1 MSGLLHN
8 STVCALIAGAVLSCW
23 TGSAAYWQDAVRISG
38 TVIDSVA
45 GEPMPG
51 LNVLLMTL
59 EEPSAQNRM
68 AGYAF
73 TDESGA
79 FTIRYSGP
87 ADSLL
92 LEISSMD
99 IKTLRLRLRRADTSL
114 MISVVKSPLTI
125 REVTVQAEP
134 FTTRSDTTTFYLS
147 QYKAETDRS
156 IGDVLRRLPG
166 ITVNRSGE
174 VHFNGKAISN
184 LYIEG
189 MDLLGSRYG
198 VAVNNVQASDIASVE
213 VYERHQPVK
222 MLEDIEYSDRTAL
235 NLKLKESAIGAW
247 NAVLQ
252 GGGGYAPAT
261 WNAEAVGM
269 LFAHKVQTMLSYKS
283 NNEGD
288 DTPARELTVFDLL
301 GDAKKLPSLLS
312 IRQAGNAPV
321 NSHRY
326 LYNNAHAASVSTL
339 VKMSRALELN
349 IKADYIHDVQEA
361 ASSGTT
367 TYRINGENPIS
378 VTETV
383 ANGSRIDNLNT
394 ELTLRSNTGKHYL
407 KETVSFDAQWLDGSG
422 LTGGSLPTTSQSLHL
437 RDFLV
442 KNSLADMFRI
452 GDHILH
458 INSDISYQQLPSRLT
473 VSPSSFGDLLASE
486 PDRELD
492 AIQKLSVSRLYTD
505 NSISLKRY
513 LNNWTVGASAGFS
526 LLADRMVS
534 SLHAADSISG
544 LHESPD
550 SMVNNLR
557 YREYGIYVSPSVTR
571 GVGRRATISIAVP
584 LTYQIISLHEDTDGR
599 LLIQPY
605 ARLDWKMTDLL
616 RLWMSAGYSRSN
628 GGIYDIYPSYVMT
641 GYRTVTRMDETLPDY
656 RVQNYTARL
665 EYNDDLYG
673 IIASV
678 SGRYSSTKRNIITGT
693 DIENSLI
700 SYYSIERDN
709 STDIWQAGAS
719 VSKRF
724 GGIGTT
730 VTVNGS
736 WQQRSSEALRQ
747 EDIVGLRQ
755 NIWNA
760 EAEVHSDIVSGRI
773 QLDYVCSWTNTRSAF
788 EGSRDLTVRNNI
800 RQTLDAS
807 VSVWRGIVISA
818 GAEHY
823 FHDMVGS
830 RSRNTVFLDC
840 SVRWQTPWRLE
851 FILSGK
857 NLLGQKYFYYQ
868 IDDGLDTYT
877 TEYSLRPASVT
888 LKLRWTLR

>member
-1 MSGLLHN
+1 
-8 STVCALIAGAVLSCW
+8 
-23 TGSAAYWQDAVRISG
+23 
-38 TVIDSVA
+38 
-45 GEPMPG
+45 
-51 LNVLLMTL
+51 
-59 EEPSAQNRM
+59 
-68 AGYAF
+68 
-73 TDESGA
+73 
-79 FTIRYSGP
+79 
-87 ADSLL
+87 
-92 LEISSMD
+92 
-99 IKTLRLRLRRADTSL
+99 
-114 MISVVKSPLTI
+114 
-125 REVTVQAEP
+125 
-134 FTTRSDTTTFYLS
+134 
-147 QYKAETDRS
+147 
-156 IGDVLRRLPG
+156 
-166 ITVNRSGE
+166 
-174 VHFNGKAISN
+174 
-184 LYIEG
+184 
-189 MDLLGSRYG
+189 
-198 VAVNNVQASDIASVE
+198 
-213 VYERHQPVK
+213 
-222 MLEDIEYSDRTAL
+222 
-235 NLKLKESAIGAW
+235 
-247 NAVLQ
+247 
-252 GGGGYAPAT
+252 
-261 WNAEAVGM
+261 
-269 LFAHKVQTMLSYKS
+269 
-283 NNEGD
+283 
-288 DTPARELTVFDLL
+288 
-301 GDAKKLPSLLS
+301 
-312 IRQAGNAPV
+312 
-321 NSHRY
+321 
-326 LYNNAHAASVSTL
+326 
-339 VKMSRALELN
+339 
-349 IKADYIHDVQEA
+349 
-361 ASSGTT
+361 
-367 TYRINGENPIS
+367 
-378 VTETV
+378 
-383 ANGSRIDNLNT
+383 
-394 ELTLRSNTGKHYL
+394 
-407 KETVSFDAQWLDGSG
+407 
-422 LTGGSLPTTSQSLHL
+422 
-437 RDFLV
+437 
-442 KNSLADMFRI
+442 
-452 GDHILH
+452 
-458 INSDISYQQLPSRLT
+458 
-473 VSPSSFGDLLASE
+473 
-486 PDRELD
+486 
-492 AIQKLSVSRLYTD
+492 
-505 NSISLKRY
+505 
-513 LNNWTVGASAGFS
+513 
-526 LLADRMVS
+526 
-534 SLHAADSISG
+534 
-544 LHESPD
+544 
-550 SMVNNLR
+550 
-557 YREYGIYVSPSVTR
+557 
-571 GVGRRATISIAVP
+571 
-584 LTYQIISLHEDTDGR
+584 
-599 LLIQPY
+599 
-605 ARLDWKMTDLL
+605 
-616 RLWMSAGYSRSN
+616 
-628 GGIYDIYPSYVMT
+628 MT